1 MKFSISQKELTEL
14 LKAKF
19 RFKAESKIRKGEL
32 VISAMMGTV
41 KFSAKALKVPVSL
54 KHPVDFDISMSLA
67 VKTFLGRVQRELKE
81 RKLDKAISITPTKLS
96 VDLNPINGNAFIDWI
111 KTKTLK
117 RLEFENGEISIEV

>member
-19 RFKAESKIRKGEL
+19 GAESKIRKGEL

-41 KFSAKALKVPVSL
+41 KFSVKAPKVPVSL
-54 KHPVDFDISMSLA
+54 KHPVDFDISMSLT
-67 VKTFLGRVQRELKE
+67 VKMFLGRVQQELKE

-96 VDLNPINGNAFIDWI
+96 VDLRSLNGNMFIDWL
-111 KTKTLK
+111 KVKTLK
-117 RLEFENGEISIEV
+117 RLDFENEEISIEV